1 MTYTIHETTNK
12 HARAWCVLDT
22 EGQPVNGQYHKT
34 REEAER
40 QLRNVEPVLRHMEN
54 QRRAG

>member
-12 HARAWCVLDT
+12 NARAWCVLDA
-22 EGQPVNGQYHKT
+22 EGNAVNGQYHPT
-34 REEAER
+34 PEAAER
-40 QLRNVEPVLRHMEN
+40 QKRNVEPVMRHMEN

>member
-1 MTYTIHETTNK
+1 MTYTIHETTHRN
-12 HARAWCVLDT
+12 ARAWCVLDA
-22 EGQPVNGQYHKT
+22 EGQPVNGQHHKT

-40 QLRNVEPVLRHMEN
+40 QKLILEAARKGMEN